1 LDADT
6 SITADTDDQI
16 DIKVAGADDFQITA
30 NTLTALSG
38 STIKADTIAETTS
51 ANGVA
56 VDGLNIKDGKL
67 NTNDSVVQAN
77 ITADAINATKI
88 ADNAI
93 SEEHLDVTSITGH
106 TAETSIADGDLILIH
121 DASAT
126 ALRKMTKA
134 NFVSGIGGTNTPTFS
149 VYKNGDQGSISA
161 NTWTKVTTFT
171 EIFDP
176 QSTWDVSNNKFTPAV
191 AGKYFIY
198 LTMYV
203 TLVDGST
210 SYLALRKNGTQII
223 EIAFPSGRTTAGPIQ
238 LSAIVES
245 DDNDYFEFYV
255 KLPASNSTVFS
266 NGVQTK
272 CGGFKIIE

>member
-1 LDADT
+1 MAIDK
-6 SITADTDDQI
+6 ITTPAVTDDSVTLAKMAPGTDGQI
-16 DIKVAGADDFQITA
+16 ITYDA
-30 NTLTALSG
+30 SG
-38 STIKADTIAETTS
+38 
-51 ANGVA
+51 NPVA
-56 VDGLNIKDGKL
+56 VGPGTDGQVL
-67 NTNDSVVQAN
+67 
-77 ITADAINATKI
+77 
-88 ADNAI
+88 
-93 SEEHLDVTSITGH
+93 TSTG
-106 TAETSIADGDLILIH
+106 AGSPPAFETP
-121 DASAT
+121 AS
-126 ALRKMTKA
+126 
-134 NFVSGIGGTNTPTFS
+134 GTNTPTFS

-191 AGKYFIY
+191 SGKYFIY

-210 SYLALRKNGTQII
+210 SYLAIRKNGTQII

-266 NGVQTK
+266 NGIQTK
-272 CGGFKIIE
+272 CGGFKLIE